1 LVLHFCGQVDT
12 VGTMLSALADL
23 VLPRRCAG
31 CGTPGRALCGCCVPS
46 WPPALVGRSALP
58 IAAAGPYEAGLRR
71 AVLAYKERGRRD
83 LTPALAALLAAAAVL
98 VTRPG
103 VVLVPV
109 PSARAA
115 SRRRGGD
122 HVRRL
127 ARYAAIPLGVRAVA
141 ALDLVRRVQDS
152 VGLGGHAR
160 SVNLADAMR
169 ARPPTAGAVAVVVD
183 DIVTSG
189 ATLGEAA
196 RALRAAGWDV
206 AGAAVV
212 AATPR
217 TGARPG
223 TGTA

>member
-1 LVLHFCGQVDT
+1 VVT
-12 VGTMLSALADL
+12 VLSALADL
-23 VLPRRCAG
+23 VLPRSCAG
-31 CGTPGRALCGCCVPS
+31 CGTPGRALCGSCAPS
-46 WPPALVGRSALP
+46 SPVLLGRAALP
-58 IAAAGPYEAGLRR
+58 IAAAGPYEDGLRR

-83 LTPALAALLAAAAVL
+83 LTAALAGLLAAAAAL
-98 VTRPG
+98 VAQPD

-115 SRRRGGD
+115 ARRRGGD

-127 ARYAAIPLGVRAVA
+127 ARYAAIPLGLRAVA
-141 ALDLVRRVQDS
+141 ALELARQVHDS

-196 RALRAAGWDV
+196 RALHAAGWDV

-217 TGARPG
+217 TGARSG
-223 TGTA
+223 TRAA